1 MAIIHNV
8 EIVWDELMDAFASG
22 LSDRVYFLDRYTGEI
37 FFVPATSEDDEV
49 WQQMETGRDRFL
61 EIPRFDY
68 GVERQFMSA
77 FIGAIQ
83 DKGLAGILNGTLRG
97 RKPYGNINEILSF
110 FPEEEERL
118 MAMKDDFFASRVK
131 NWLEENDLFTA
142 DSEARLSSRM

>member
-1 MAIIHNV
+1 MAIMHNV
-8 EIVWDELMDAFASG
+8 EIVWDELMDAFTSG

-37 FFVPATSEDDEV
+37 FFVPTAADDDEV
-49 WQQMETGRDRFL
+49 WRQMETGRDRFL

-68 GVERQFMSA
+68 GVERQFMST

-83 DKGLAGILNGTLRG
+83 DKGLRSLLSGSLGG

-118 MAMKDDFFASRVK
+118 IAMKDDFFASRVK
-131 NWLEENDLFTA
+131 NWLEENNLFTA
-142 DSEARLSSRM
+142 DTEAQLSSCM